1 MAWHLNRRM
10 ELMSA
15 VGGEVKTTLRLPDIL
30 LAEFKHLAV
39 DERTSVNRL
48 MIEAMRDKIASKKKV
63 SRK

>member
-1 MAWHLNRRM
+1 VAWHLKRRM

-15 VGGEVKTTLRLPDIL
+15 VGEVKTTLRLPDIL